1 MKHGVLP
8 VMARSVR
15 CDGLPDVGRASARQ
29 RPWTEIGALMTDVRA
44 EITANVWQV
53 PAEVGQTVAEGD
65 ELAILESMKMEIP
78 VIAPVSGTITSV
90 AVAPEDQVT
99 EGDLIAVI
107 DPA

>member
-1 MKHGVLP
+1 
-8 VMARSVR
+8 
-15 CDGLPDVGRASARQ
+15 
-29 RPWTEIGALMTDVRA
+29 MTDVRA

-53 PAEVGQTVAEGD
+53 PAEVGQTVDEGD

-78 VIAPVSGTITSV
+78 VIAPVSGTITSI
-90 AVAPEDQVT
+90 AVAPEDQVV